1 MHGDCAIETGVF
13 AATPGKN
20 AAGRIVNSSDR
31 LMARCLQK
39 LFTQMRSASAY
50 RGRARGEVVNNG
62 KESNQSISAADESAT
77 PARVVERLFAQPAAE
92 GQALRRQWME
102 DLQLPVAT
110 IDDIVNAGGKLPKDP
125 S

>member
-1 MHGDCAIETGVF
+1 
-13 AATPGKN
+13 
-20 AAGRIVNSSDR
+20 
-31 LMARCLQK
+31 
-39 LFTQMRSASAY
+39 
-50 RGRARGEVVNNG
+50 VNNG
-62 KESNQSISAADESAT
+62 KESNETVCSSAAGEAAK

>member
-1 MHGDCAIETGVF
+1 M
-13 AATPGKN
+13 K
-20 AAGRIVNSSDR
+20 
-31 LMARCLQK
+31 
-39 LFTQMRSASAY
+39 
-50 RGRARGEVVNNG
+50 
-62 KESNQSISAADESAT
+62 KESNQSISAADEGAS

-125 S
+125 A